1 RDRAACRAGSRRLLR
16 PTDPIHGARDRHVG
30 VGSGAHPRGGGPRR
44 GLLGGGTRGEHRGAG
59 NHAERPMSA
68 AAMEL
73 PNVEEEGLQLGPV
86 PGANDR
92 VRFAGTGEAEGAAV
106 LDRFLTLLHRQVLS
120 LELRRVT
127 IELAEL
133 EFINSSCLKAMVAWI
148 YKVDT
153 EGRPYKIHLRRD
165 ASMHW
170 QRTSLATLQR
180 LAPEVVVIEET

>member
-1 RDRAACRAGSRRLLR
+1 M
-16 PTDPIHGARDRHVG
+16 T
-30 VGSGAHPRGGGPRR
+30 
-44 GLLGGGTRGEHRGAG
+44 
-59 NHAERPMSA
+59 A

-73 PNVEEEGLQLGPV
+73 PTVEEEGLTLGPV

-106 LDRFLTLLHRQVLS
+106 LDRFLNILHRQALANQ
-120 LELRRVT
+120 LRRVT
-127 IELAEL
+127 IELEEL

-165 ASMHW
+165 AKMHW

-180 LAPEVVVIEET
+180 LAPDVVVIEER

>member
-1 RDRAACRAGSRRLLR
+1 M
-16 PTDPIHGARDRHVG
+16 TV
-30 VGSGAHPRGGGPRR
+30 V
-44 GLLGGGTRGEHRGAG
+44 
-59 NHAERPMSA
+59 
-68 AAMEL
+68 AMEL
-73 PNVEEEGLQLGPV
+73 PMIEEEGLQLGPV
-86 PGANDR
+86 AGTQDR

-106 LDRFLTLLHRQVLS
+106 LDRFLGLLHRQALAND
-120 LELRRVT
+120 LRRVT
-127 IELAEL
+127 LELEEL

-180 LAPEVVVIEET
+180 LAPDVVVIEER

>member
-1 RDRAACRAGSRRLLR
+1 MTVVA
-16 PTDPIHGARDRHVG
+16 T
-30 VGSGAHPRGGGPRR
+30 
-44 GLLGGGTRGEHRGAG
+44 
-59 NHAERPMSA
+59 
-68 AAMEL
+68 EL
-73 PNVEEEGLQLGPV
+73 PMIEEEGLQLGPV
-86 PGANDR
+86 AGTQDR

-106 LDRFLTLLHRQVLS
+106 LDRFLGLLHRQALAND
-120 LELRRVT
+120 LRRVT
-127 IELAEL
+127 IELEEL

-180 LAPEVVVIEET
+180 LAPDVVVIEER